1 MLEQF
6 GTNTRLSERTKMG
19 SHGLLLWV
27 VLAFSSPSLSLSC
40 SERQLDAAQMGFR
53 DCMEEKKGR
62 MLDMEAEEV
71 GDIQGEIC
79 NGLKDM
85 SEGCQ
90 EAVQALAKCNGRERV
105 DHIVAI
111 HINAFTEVLSSVHTD
126 VDILSCPV
134 FHTPPPTIVS
144 QQSAAPQPLGAEY
157 VTGGSTTTFTISTFL
172 ILLSSTILLQL

>member
-1 MLEQF
+1 
-6 GTNTRLSERTKMG
+6 MG
-19 SHGLLLWV
+19 GSRGLLLCLGF
-27 VLAFSSPSLSLSC
+27 LAFSSTALSLSC
-40 SERQLDAAQMGFR
+40 SERQLDEALMGFR
-53 DCMEEKKGR
+53 DCMEAKKGP

-90 EAVQALAKCNGRERV
+90 EAVQALAKCHGRERV

-157 VTGGSTTTFTISTFL
+157 VTGGSTKTISTSISTFL
-172 ILLSSTILLQL
+172 IILSSTALLPLL

>member
-1 MLEQF
+1 
-6 GTNTRLSERTKMG
+6 
-19 SHGLLLWV
+19 
-27 VLAFSSPSLSLSC
+27 
-40 SERQLDAAQMGFR
+40 
-53 DCMEEKKGR
+53 MEEKKGR

-85 SEGCQ
+85 SDGCQ

-157 VTGGSTTTFTISTFL
+157 VTGGSTTSTTTISTFL
-172 ILLSSTILLQL
+172 IILSSTLLLLQL

>member
-1 MLEQF
+1 
-6 GTNTRLSERTKMG
+6 MG
-19 SHGLLLWV
+19 SRGLLLCLGF
-27 VLAFSSPSLSLSC
+27 LAFSSTALSLSC
-40 SERQLDAAQMGFR
+40 SERQLDEALMGFR
-53 DCMEEKKGR
+53 DCMEAKKGP

-90 EAVQALAKCNGRERV
+90 EAVQALAKCHGRERV

-111 HINAFTEVLSSVHTD
+111 HVNAFTEVLSSVHTD
-126 VDILSCPV
+126 VDIQSCPV
-134 FHTPPPTIVS
+134 FQTPPPTIVS

-157 VTGGSTTTFTISTFL
+157 VTGGSTSTTTSTFI
-172 ILLSSTILLQL
+172 ILLSTTLLPLLLQL